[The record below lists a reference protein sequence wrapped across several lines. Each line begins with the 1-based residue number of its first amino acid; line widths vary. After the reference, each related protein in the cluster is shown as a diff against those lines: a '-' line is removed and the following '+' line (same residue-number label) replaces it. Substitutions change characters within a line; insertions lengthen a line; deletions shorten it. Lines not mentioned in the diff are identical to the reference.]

1 MAEIRQPIKRTSI
14 DKKQKI
20 IKAGLKVFSEKGY
33 YNTTTVEIAKI
44 AGVSTEIIYNYFK
57 DKKDI
62 FLHSLKLCFETAF
75 TPMLNTLKQFKP
87 PFNFDIRQQATFFFY
102 RQPYHTIIPHVL
114 FHKAIVGK
122 ILSCLQPPHQ
132 QRPTHDFCRGVVVFY
147 LP

>member
-44 AGVSTEIIYNYFK
+44 AGVSTGIIYNYFK

-87 PFNFDIRQQATFFFY
+87 PFNFDSILREF
-102 RQPYHTIIPHVL
+102 IPL
-114 FHKAIVGK
+114 CLKAHNDNK
-122 ILSCLQPPHQ
+122 MAH
-132 QRPTHDFCRGVVVFY
+132 
-147 LP
+147 

>member
-44 AGVSTEIIYNYFK
+44 AGVSTGIIYNYFK

-62 FLHSLKLCFETAF
+62 FLHSLKLCFETDR
-75 TPMLNTLKQFKP
+75 K
-87 PFNFDIRQQATFFFY
+87 
-102 RQPYHTIIPHVL
+102 
-114 FHKAIVGK
+114 
-122 ILSCLQPPHQ
+122 S
-132 QRPTHDFCRGVVVFY
+132 VV
-147 LP
+147 